1 MSLKQG
7 RGMPAAVIGIG
18 VLVLMSF
25 LTVTQAFAE
34 KTKWN
39 GYVESAT
46 YYRDEVGWSKARLAA
61 QLEAQKVI
69 GNVGILRKVAFNA
82 AFRVSY
88 DAVYEINDDEF
99 GDNAGGPIM
108 LENAASVAG
117 VGPAL
122 VPHGGGIIN
131 HETATTGFGL
141 PPTNAFGFDT
151 TRNPNQGMVV
161 LGDHLHTAKGG
172 VTFGVPVRPFDE
184 DPRGS
189 LNGYMDADKDELA
202 SPELFS
208 DECDWIREM
217 YVDASLPIGEKSLN
231 FRVGKQQ
238 VVWGRTDLFRVLD
251 VINPVD
257 YSRNNIYDELEDI
270 RIPMWIFNMEYRNG
284 ATGFLDDFNIQLVW
298 NFDKFRPNNLG
309 QAGTP
314 NQILNAG
321 SFFRGMR
328 NLWDNGGTVT
338 NFATGMVTT
347 DFGPH
352 QIGLRDVDM
361 PDWELSNTQ
370 VGLKVEG
377 VWGDFGWSL
386 NGMNY
391 RSQLPSIRAG
401 RVPAINPFIGEYFPA
416 DTIYPGHP
424 GENGAA
430 NRDYLIAFDM
440 YFPRVNMVGGSID
453 YFSQAIDTVFRIE
466 GAYTQGEE
474 FANTL
479 SPRLFSESPVMR
491 YVFGADKSI
500 FIRPLNRTK
509 AFLFSAQIFGQHILD
524 HETRRTSLT
533 GTTQPVTGSDF
544 LRAGMPDWEQNWIAT
559 LLIKG
564 WWMNDQL
571 SPQVIMA
578 HDFKA
583 HADVIAPSI
592 EWLISDHWK
601 MNVGFNIKFGRDYDS
616 SSNEWDDARSAN
628 MYDPF
633 TQWTVAGLG
642 AAVVPAG
649 TPTAAEHQNL
659 GSATVGLSGLEPL
672 GRFRAGPIG
681 MAEKEDEFQFT
692 FQYRF

>member
-18 VLVLMSF
+18 VLLLMSF
-25 LTVTQAFAE
+25 LVVAPSYADPAT
-34 KTKWN
+34 WN
-39 GYVESAT
+39 GYVESAN
-46 YYRDEVGWSKARLAA
+46 YYRDEVGWSKNRLAA
-61 QLEAQKVI
+61 QLEGKKVV
-69 GNVGILRKVAFNA
+69 GNAGIFKKVAFNVQ
-82 AFRVSY
+82 FRVSY

-99 GDNAGGPIM
+99 GDEAGGAIM
-108 LENAASVAG
+108 LENLGANIG
-117 VGPAL
+117 LGPAF
-122 VPHGGGIIN
+122 VPHGGGVIN
-131 HETATTGFGL
+131 HDSFTGLTGIAS
-141 PPTNAFGFDT
+141 NAFGFDLS
-151 TRNPNQGMVV
+151 RNPNEGLIV
-161 LGDHLHTAKGG
+161 LGEHLHSARGG
-172 VTFGVPVRPFDE
+172 VTFGVPVRPFDK
-184 DPRGS
+184 DSRGS
-189 LNGYMDADKDELA
+189 LNGYMDYDKDELA

-208 DECDWIREM
+208 DECDWLREA
-217 YVDASLPIGEKSLN
+217 YVDASLPIAGKALN
-231 FRVGKQQ
+231 FRIGKQQ

-270 RIPMWIFNMEYRNG
+270 RIPQWIFNAEYRNG
-284 ATGFLDDFNIQLVW
+284 ATGFLNDFNVQLIW

-328 NLWDNGGTVT
+328 NLWDNGGTVS
-338 NFATGMVTT
+338 NFGLGGVVAT

-352 QIGLRDVDM
+352 QIGLRDVEM
-361 PDWELSNTQ
+361 PEWELSNTQ

-377 VWGDFGWSL
+377 VWQDFGWSI
-386 NGMNY
+386 NGYNY
-391 RSQLPSIRAG
+391 RSQLPSLRAG
-401 RVPAINPFIGEYFPA
+401 RVPAINPFLGENFPA
-416 DTIYPGHP
+416 DAIYPGHP
-424 GENGAA
+424 GEDGAA
-430 NRDYLIAFDM
+430 YRDYLIAFDL
-440 YFPRVNMVGGSID
+440 YFPRVSLLGGSVD
-453 YFSQAIDTVFRIE
+453 YYSQAIDTVFRIE

-479 SPRLFSESPVMR
+479 SPRLFSESPVAR
-491 YVFGADKSI
+491 YVFGADKNI
-500 FIRPLNRTK
+500 FIRAINNTK

-524 HETRRTSLT
+524 HEVESTVLT
-533 GTTQPVTGSDF
+533 GQTNQAAGGNSVY
-544 LRAGMPDWEQNWIAT
+544 RKAGMPDWEEDWIAT

-571 SPQVIMA
+571 SPQVVYA

-583 HADVIAPSI
+583 HADAIAPSI

-616 SSNEWDDARSAN
+616 STFEWDDARSAN
-628 MYDPF
+628 MYPPF
-633 TQWTVAGLG
+633 TTTGSYSDIASTLGLAGW
-642 AAVVPAG
+642 
-649 TPTAAEHQNL
+649 
-659 GSATVGLSGLEPL
+659 EPL

-681 MAEKEDEFQFT
+681 MAQMEDEFQFT

>member
-1 MSLKQG
+1 MSLKKG

-18 VLVLMSF
+18 VLLLMSF
-25 LTVTQAFAE
+25 LVVTQSYADPA
-34 KTKWN
+34 KWN

-46 YYRDEVGWSKARLAA
+46 YYRDEVGWSKARLGA
-61 QLEAQKVI
+61 QLEGKKDV
-69 GNVGILRKVAFNA
+69 GNVGIFKKVAFNV

-88 DAVYEINDDEF
+88 DAVYDINDDEF
-99 GDNAGGPIM
+99 GYEAGGPVM
-108 LENAASVAG
+108 LENASAAALPLPAS
-117 VGPAL
+117 

-131 HETATTGFGL
+131 HTTATTVFGL

-161 LGDHLHTAKGG
+161 LGDHLHSANGG
-172 VTFGVPVRPFDE
+172 VTFGVPVRPFDK

-189 LNGYMDADKDELA
+189 LNGYMDAEKYELA
-202 SPELFS
+202 MPELFS
-208 DECDWIREM
+208 DECDWIREAYM
-217 YVDASLPIGEKSLN
+217 DASLPIGGKSLN
-231 FRVGKQQ
+231 FRIGKQQ

-270 RIPMWIFNMEYRNG
+270 RIPMWIFNAEYRNG
-284 ATGFLDDFNIQLVW
+284 ATGILDDFNVQLIW

-328 NLWDNGGTVT
+328 NLWDNGGTVS
-338 NFATGMVTT
+338 NFASGIVTT

-361 PDWELSNTQ
+361 PDWSLSNTQ
-370 VGLKVEG
+370 VGVKIEG
-377 VWGDFGWSL
+377 VLKDFGWSI

-391 RSQLPSIRAG
+391 RSQLPSLRAG
-401 RVPAINPFIGEYFPA
+401 GIPVTSPFTGESF
-416 DTIYPGHP
+416 DS
-424 GENGAA
+424 
-430 NRDYLIAFDM
+430 RDYLIAFDL
-440 YFPRVNMVGGSID
+440 YFPRVNLIGGSID
-453 YFSQAIDTVFRIE
+453 YFSQAIDTVFRVE
-466 GAYTQGEE
+466 GAYTEGEE

-479 SPRLFSESPVMR
+479 SPRLFSESPVVR
-491 YVFGADKSI
+491 YVFGADKNI
-500 FIRPLNRTK
+500 FIRAINNTK

-524 HETRRTSLT
+524 HETRTTSLT
-533 GTTQPVTGSDF
+533 GTTIPIPGGSPF
-544 LRAGMPDWEQNWIAT
+544 LKAGMPDWEANWIAT

-616 SSNEWDDARSAN
+616 TSNEWDDARSAN

-642 AAVVPAG
+642 SGVAVGAPL
-649 TPTAAEHQNL
+649 AAEHQNL
-659 GSATVGLSGLEPL
+659 GGATVGLAGLEPL